1 MEAWVSDAIA
11 RGGRRQY
18 SGEVLAGGLG
28 SVKLEVLRLTSQ
40 LSGYEKRQ
48 YHPKETELSK
58 NSNSFIWNMCQNT
71 LTSAFKNYFLMAEA
85 EEDCLSDTAR
95 TEDDDENESSAET
108 DLQAQLQMFRA
119 QWMFELAP
127 GVGSGSLDSRP
138 CRGSARGAL
147 LKADTKG
154 KQELAKEEKLS
165 IMDTAPLKVYVLK
178 VTADDSPYC
187 LTSNETA
194 RELFLKAVEE
204 EQNGALYEAIKFYR
218 RAMQLVPDIEF
229 KITYTRSP
237 DGDGVGNSYI
247 EDNDDDSKMADLF
260 SYFQQQLTFQE
271 SVLKLCQPELESSQT
286 HISVLPME
294 VLMYIFR
301 WVVSSDLDLRS
312 LEQLSLVCRGFYICA
327 RDPEIW
333 RLACLKVWGR
343 SCIKLVPY
351 TSWREMFLE
360 RPRVRFDG
368 VYISKTTYIRQGE
381 QSLDGFYRAW
391 HQVEYYR
398 YIRFFPDGHVMMLT
412 TPEEPQSI
420 VPRLRTRNTRT
431 DAILLGHYRLSQDAD
446 NQTKVFAVITKKK
459 EEEKPLD
466 YKYRY
471 FRRVPVQEADQSFH
485 VGLQLCSSGH
495 QRFNKLIWIH
505 HSCHIT
511 YRSTGETAVTAFEID
526 KMYTPL
532 FFARVRS
539 YTASSERPL

>member
-1 MEAWVSDAIA
+1 MAAVRRA
-11 RGGRRQY
+11 RSYCRC
-18 SGEVLAGGLG
+18 L
-28 SVKLEVLRLTSQ
+28 
-40 LSGYEKRQ
+40 
-48 YHPKETELSK
+48 
-58 NSNSFIWNMCQNT
+58 
-71 LTSAFKNYFLMAEA
+71 AEA
-85 EEDCLSDTAR
+85 EEDCHPDAVR
-95 TEDDDENESSAET
+95 AGDDDETESPAET
-108 DLQAQLQMFRA
+108 DLQARFSTCTFSSSVDPLPKLESGAQLQMFRA

-127 GVGSGSLDSRP
+127 GVGSSNLETRSCRAARGSL
-138 CRGSARGAL
+138 
-147 LKADTKG
+147 LKTADTKG

-165 IMDTAPLKVYVLK
+165 VMGVALG
-178 VTADDSPYC
+178 
-187 LTSNETA
+187 TSA

-204 EQNGALYEAIKFYR
+204 EQNGALYEANLALFLLLAIKFYR

-247 EDNDDDSKMADLF
+247 EDSDEDSKVADLLA
-260 SYFQQQLTFQE
+260 SFQQQLTLQE
-271 SVLKLCQPELESSQT
+271 SALKLCQPELESSQT
-286 HISVLPME
+286 HISGATSRALP
-294 VLMYIFR
+294 FR
-301 WVVSSDLDLRS
+301 EKRLTLRFTCS
-312 LEQLSLVCRGFYICA
+312 KPR

-431 DAILLGHYRLSQDAD
+431 EAILLGHYRLSQDTD

-459 EEEKPLD
+459 EEQYLQTVFLRCLCVDVSRPSACVSPSVERGLIVARVPFLSQKPLD
-466 YKYRY
+466 YKFRY
-471 FRRVPVQEADQSFH
+471 FRRVPVQEAEQSFH

-511 YRSTGETAVTAFEID
+511 YKPTGETAVTAFEID
-526 KMYTPL
+526 KMYPPL
-532 FFARVRS
+532 LFARARS

>member
-1 MEAWVSDAIA
+1 
-11 RGGRRQY
+11 
-18 SGEVLAGGLG
+18 
-28 SVKLEVLRLTSQ
+28 
-40 LSGYEKRQ
+40 
-48 YHPKETELSK
+48 
-58 NSNSFIWNMCQNT
+58 
-71 LTSAFKNYFLMAEA
+71 MAEA
-85 EEDCLSDTAR
+85 EEDGHADAVR
-95 TEDDDENESSAET
+95 AGEDEEKGRSADT
-108 DLQAQLQMFRA
+108 DLQAQLQIFRA

-127 GVGSGSLDSRP
+127 GVGTGIDPRP
-138 CRGSARGAL
+138 GRAARGPF
-147 LKADTKG
+147 LKADGTG
-154 KQELAKEEKLS
+154 KQELAKEEK
-165 IMDTAPLKVYVLK
+165 
-178 VTADDSPYC
+178 
-187 LTSNETA
+187 A

-237 DGDGVGNSYI
+237 DGDGVGSSYL
-247 EDNDDDSKMADLF
+247 EENEEEEDDDSKMADLL
-260 SYFQQQLTFQE
+260 SYFQQQLSFQE
-271 SVLKLCQPELESSQT
+271 SVLKLCQPEAESSQT

-312 LEQLSLVCRGFYICA
+312 LEQLSLVCRGFYVCA

-343 SCIKLVPY
+343 SCVKLVPY

-398 YIRFFPDGHVMMLT
+398 YIRFFPDGLVMMLT

-431 DAILLGHYRLSQDAD
+431 DAILLGHYRLSQDTD

-459 EEEKPLD
+459 EEKPLD

-495 QRFNKLIWIH
+495 QRFNKLVWIH
-505 HSCHIT
+505 HSCHVT
-511 YRSTGETAVTAFEID
+511 YKSTGETAVTAFDID

-539 YTASSERPL
+539 YTAFSERPL

>member
-1 MEAWVSDAIA
+1 
-11 RGGRRQY
+11 
-18 SGEVLAGGLG
+18 
-28 SVKLEVLRLTSQ
+28 
-40 LSGYEKRQ
+40 
-48 YHPKETELSK
+48 
-58 NSNSFIWNMCQNT
+58 
-71 LTSAFKNYFLMAEA
+71 MAEA
-85 EEDCLSDTAR
+85 EEDCRSEAVKEGD
-95 TEDDDENESSAET
+95 DDDENESPAET
-108 DLQAQLQMFRA
+108 DLQAQLQRFRA

-127 GVGSGSLDSRP
+127 GGGSGNLESRP
-138 CRGSARGAL
+138 CRAARGSL
-147 LKADTKG
+147 LRAADTRG
-154 KQELAKEEKLS
+154 KQELAKEEK
-165 IMDTAPLKVYVLK
+165 
-178 VTADDSPYC
+178 
-187 LTSNETA
+187 A

-247 EDNDDDSKMADLF
+247 EDTDDDSKMADLL

-286 HISVLPME
+286 HISALPME
-294 VLMYIFR
+294 VLMYVFR

-312 LEQLSLVCRGFYICA
+312 LEQLSQVCRGFYICA

-398 YIRFFPDGHVMMLT
+398 YVRFFPDGHVMMLT
-412 TPEEPQSI
+412 TPEEPPSI

-431 DAILLGHYRLSQDAD
+431 DAILLGHYRLSQDTD

-459 EEEKPLD
+459 EEKALD
-466 YKYRY
+466 HKYRY
-471 FRRVPVQEADQSFH
+471 FRRAPVQEADQNFH

-495 QRFNKLIWIH
+495 QSFNKLIWIH

-511 YRSTGETAVTAFEID
+511 YKSTGETAVTAFEID

-532 FFARVRS
+532 LFARVRS
-539 YTASSERPL
+539 YTAFSERPL

>member
-1 MEAWVSDAIA
+1 MAAVRRA
-11 RGGRRQY
+11 RSYCRC
-18 SGEVLAGGLG
+18 L
-28 SVKLEVLRLTSQ
+28 
-40 LSGYEKRQ
+40 
-48 YHPKETELSK
+48 
-58 NSNSFIWNMCQNT
+58 
-71 LTSAFKNYFLMAEA
+71 AEA
-85 EEDCLSDTAR
+85 EEDCHPDAVR
-95 TEDDDENESSAET
+95 AGDDDETESPAET
-108 DLQAQLQMFRA
+108 DLQARFSTCTFSSSVDPLPKLESGAQLQMFRA

-127 GVGSGSLDSRP
+127 GVGSSNLETRSCRAARGSL
-138 CRGSARGAL
+138 
-147 LKADTKG
+147 LKTADTKG

-165 IMDTAPLKVYVLK
+165 VMGVALG
-178 VTADDSPYC
+178 
-187 LTSNETA
+187 TSA

-247 EDNDDDSKMADLF
+247 EDSDEDSKVADLLA
-260 SYFQQQLTFQE
+260 SFQQQLTLQE
-271 SVLKLCQPELESSQT
+271 SALKLCQPELESSQT
-286 HISVLPME
+286 HISALPME
-294 VLMYIFR
+294 VLMYVFR

-312 LEQLSLVCRGFYICA
+312 LEQLSQVCRGFYICA

-431 DAILLGHYRLSQDAD
+431 EAILLGHYRLSQDTD

-459 EEEKPLD
+459 EEKPLD
-466 YKYRY
+466 YKFRY
-471 FRRVPVQEADQSFH
+471 FRRVPVQEAEQSFH

-511 YRSTGETAVTAFEID
+511 YKPTGETAVTAFEID
-526 KMYTPL
+526 KMYPPL
-532 FFARVRS
+532 LFARARS

>member
-1 MEAWVSDAIA
+1 MK
-11 RGGRRQY
+11 
-18 SGEVLAGGLG
+18 SGVWAVRSGVRTASEGWRSTRNGGL
-28 SVKLEVLRLTSQ
+28 Q
-40 LSGYEKRQ
+40 I
-48 YHPKETELSK
+48 P
-58 NSNSFIWNMCQNT
+58 
-71 LTSAFKNYFLMAEA
+71 AEA
-85 EEDCLSDTAR
+85 EEDCHSDDA
-95 TEDDDENESSAET
+95 
-108 DLQAQLQMFRA
+108 AQLQRFRA

-127 GVGSGSLDSRP
+127 GGGSSNLESRP
-138 CRGSARGAL
+138 WRATRGSSLRA
-147 LKADTKG
+147 ADTRG
-154 KQELAKEEKLS
+154 KQELAKEEK
-165 IMDTAPLKVYVLK
+165 
-178 VTADDSPYC
+178 
-187 LTSNETA
+187 
-194 RELFLKAVEE
+194 
-204 EQNGALYEAIKFYR
+204 
-218 RAMQLVPDIEF
+218 AMQLVPDIEF

-247 EDNDDDSKMADLF
+247 EDTDDDSKMADLL

-286 HISVLPME
+286 HISALPME

-312 LEQLSLVCRGFYICA
+312 LEQLSQSGFNISNSYIFKTECFQ
-327 RDPEIW
+327 DPEIW

-343 SCIKLVPY
+343 SCIKLVAY

-431 DAILLGHYRLSQDAD
+431 DAILLGHYRLSQDID

-459 EEEKPLD
+459 EEKPLD

-471 FRRVPVQEADQSFH
+471 FRRVPVQEADQNFH

-511 YRSTGETAVTAFEID
+511 YKSTGETAVTAFEID

-532 FFARVRS
+532 LFARVRS
-539 YTASSERPL
+539 YTAFSERPL

>member
-1 MEAWVSDAIA
+1 
-11 RGGRRQY
+11 
-18 SGEVLAGGLG
+18 
-28 SVKLEVLRLTSQ
+28 
-40 LSGYEKRQ
+40 
-48 YHPKETELSK
+48 
-58 NSNSFIWNMCQNT
+58 
-71 LTSAFKNYFLMAEA
+71 MAEA
-85 EEDCLSDTAR
+85 EEDGHSDTVRAGD
-95 TEDDDENESSAET
+95 EENESPAEA

-127 GVGSGSLDSRP
+127 GVGSSNSETRP
-138 CRGSARGAL
+138 CRPARGSL
-147 LKADTKG
+147 LKAADTRG
-154 KQELAKEEKLS
+154 KQELAKEEK
-165 IMDTAPLKVYVLK
+165 
-178 VTADDSPYC
+178 
-187 LTSNETA
+187 A

-247 EDNDDDSKMADLF
+247 EDSDDDSKMADLL

-312 LEQLSLVCRGFYICA
+312 LEQLSQVCRGFYICA

-420 VPRLRTRNTRT
+420 VPRLRTRNTRNHLTINT
-431 DAILLGHYRLSQDAD
+431 DTFVVSLYKKQNR
-446 NQTKVFAVITKKK
+446 VFTWG
-459 EEEKPLD
+459 
-466 YKYRY
+466 YSC
-471 FRRVPVQEADQSFH
+471 VPVATRGSTNSSGFIILVTLLTNQLVRPQS
-485 VGLQLCSSGH
+485 LLLRLTRCTPPCSS
-495 QRFNKLIWIH
+495 L
-505 HSCHIT
+505 
-511 YRSTGETAVTAFEID
+511 E
-526 KMYTPL
+526 
-532 FFARVRS
+532 
-539 YTASSERPL
+539 

>member
-1 MEAWVSDAIA
+1 
-11 RGGRRQY
+11 
-18 SGEVLAGGLG
+18 
-28 SVKLEVLRLTSQ
+28 
-40 LSGYEKRQ
+40 
-48 YHPKETELSK
+48 
-58 NSNSFIWNMCQNT
+58 
-71 LTSAFKNYFLMAEA
+71 
-85 EEDCLSDTAR
+85 
-95 TEDDDENESSAET
+95 
-108 DLQAQLQMFRA
+108 
-119 QWMFELAP
+119 MFELAP
-127 GVGSGSLDSRP
+127 GVSSSNLENRP
-138 CRGSARGAL
+138 CRAPRGSLQKTA
-147 LKADTKG
+147 ADTKG
-154 KQELAKEEKLS
+154 KQEQAKEEK
-165 IMDTAPLKVYVLK
+165 
-178 VTADDSPYC
+178 
-187 LTSNETA
+187 A

-247 EDNDDDSKMADLF
+247 EDNDDDSKMADLL

-412 TPEEPQSI
+412 TLKS
-420 VPRLRTRNTRT
+420 
-431 DAILLGHYRLSQDAD
+431 LS
-446 NQTKVFAVITKKK
+446 
-459 EEEKPLD
+459 
-466 YKYRY
+466 
-471 FRRVPVQEADQSFH
+471 
-485 VGLQLCSSGH
+485 
-495 QRFNKLIWIH
+495 
-505 HSCHIT
+505 
-511 YRSTGETAVTAFEID
+511 
-526 KMYTPL
+526 PL
-532 FFARVRS
+532 FPV
-539 YTASSERPL
+539 

>member
-1 MEAWVSDAIA
+1 
-11 RGGRRQY
+11 
-18 SGEVLAGGLG
+18 
-28 SVKLEVLRLTSQ
+28 
-40 LSGYEKRQ
+40 
-48 YHPKETELSK
+48 
-58 NSNSFIWNMCQNT
+58 
-71 LTSAFKNYFLMAEA
+71 MAEA
-85 EEDCLSDTAR
+85 EEDCHPDAVR
-95 TEDDDENESSAET
+95 AGDDDETESPAET

-127 GVGSGSLDSRP
+127 GVGSSNLETRSCRAARGSL
-138 CRGSARGAL
+138 
-147 LKADTKG
+147 LKTADTKG

-165 IMDTAPLKVYVLK
+165 VMGVALG
-178 VTADDSPYC
+178 
-187 LTSNETA
+187 TSVSIPPCFLYHSFFLAGGQSARSSLA

-247 EDNDDDSKMADLF
+247 EDSDEDSKVADLLA
-260 SYFQQQLTFQE
+260 SFQQQLTLQE
-271 SVLKLCQPELESSQT
+271 SALKLCQPELESSQT
-286 HISVLPME
+286 HISALPME
-294 VLMYIFR
+294 VLMYVFR

-312 LEQLSLVCRGFYICA
+312 LEQLSQVCRGFYICA

-431 DAILLGHYRLSQDAD
+431 EAILLGHYRLSQDTD

-459 EEEKPLD
+459 EEKPLD
-466 YKYRY
+466 YKFRY
-471 FRRVPVQEADQSFH
+471 FRRVPVQEAEQSFH

-511 YRSTGETAVTAFEID
+511 YKPTGETAVTAFEID
-526 KMYTPL
+526 KMYPPL
-532 FFARVRS
+532 LFARARS

>member
-1 MEAWVSDAIA
+1 
-11 RGGRRQY
+11 
-18 SGEVLAGGLG
+18 
-28 SVKLEVLRLTSQ
+28 
-40 LSGYEKRQ
+40 
-48 YHPKETELSK
+48 
-58 NSNSFIWNMCQNT
+58 
-71 LTSAFKNYFLMAEA
+71 MAEA
-85 EEDCLSDTAR
+85 EEDCHSDTIR
-95 TEDDDENESSAET
+95 VGDDDENESPAET

-127 GVGSGSLDSRP
+127 GVGSSNLETRSCRAA
-138 CRGSARGAL
+138 RGSF
-147 LKADTKG
+147 LKAGETKG
-154 KQELAKEEKLS
+154 KQELAKEEK
-165 IMDTAPLKVYVLK
+165 
-178 VTADDSPYC
+178 
-187 LTSNETA
+187 A

-247 EDNDDDSKMADLF
+247 EDNDDDSKMADLL

-271 SVLKLCQPELESSQT
+271 SLLKLCQPELESSQT

-312 LEQLSLVCRGFYICA
+312 LEQLSQVCRGFYICA

-343 SCIKLVPY
+343 SCIKFVPY

-431 DAILLGHYRLSQDAD
+431 DAILLGHYRLSQDTD

-459 EEEKPLD
+459 EEI
-466 YKYRY
+466 
-471 FRRVPVQEADQSFH
+471 
-485 VGLQLCSSGH
+485 VGRDCSH
-495 QRFNKLIWIH
+495 CF
-505 HSCHIT
+505 
-511 YRSTGETAVTAFEID
+511 
-526 KMYTPL
+526 
-532 FFARVRS
+532 
-539 YTASSERPL
+539 

>member
-1 MEAWVSDAIA
+1 MLF
-11 RGGRRQY
+11 GFFPPQ
-18 SGEVLAGGLG
+18 
-28 SVKLEVLRLTSQ
+28 
-40 LSGYEKRQ
+40 
-48 YHPKETELSK
+48 
-58 NSNSFIWNMCQNT
+58 
-71 LTSAFKNYFLMAEA
+71 AEA
-85 EEDCLSDTAR
+85 EEDCHSDAVR
-95 TEDDDENESSAET
+95 ADDDDENESPAET

-119 QWMFELAP
+119 QWMFELGP
-127 GVGSGSLDSRP
+127 GVGSSKLENRP
-138 CRGSARGAL
+138 CRAARGSL
-147 LKADTKG
+147 LKAAADTKG
-154 KQELAKEEKLS
+154 KQEQAKEEKL
-165 IMDTAPLKVYVLK
+165 T
-178 VTADDSPYC
+178 
-187 LTSNETA
+187 
-194 RELFLKAVEE
+194 LFL
-204 EQNGALYEAIKFYR
+204 LLAIKFYR

-247 EDNDDDSKMADLF
+247 EDNDDDSKMADLL

-286 HISVLPME
+286 HISALPME

-312 LEQLSLVCRGFYICA
+312 LEQLSLVCRGFYIF
-327 RDPEIW
+327 
-333 RLACLKVWGR
+333 
-343 SCIKLVPY
+343 
-351 TSWREMFLE
+351 FLCS
-360 RPRVRFDG
+360 FKKSFFLIG

-398 YIRFFPDGHVMMLT
+398 YIRFFPDGSVMMLT

-431 DAILLGHYRLSQDAD
+431 DAILLGHYRLSQDTD

-459 EEEKPLD
+459 EEKPLD

-485 VGLQLCSSGH
+485 VGLHLCSSGH

-511 YRSTGETAVTAFEID
+511 YKSTGETAVSAFEID

-539 YTASSERPL
+539 YTAFSERPL

>member
-1 MEAWVSDAIA
+1 
-11 RGGRRQY
+11 
-18 SGEVLAGGLG
+18 
-28 SVKLEVLRLTSQ
+28 
-40 LSGYEKRQ
+40 
-48 YHPKETELSK
+48 
-58 NSNSFIWNMCQNT
+58 
-71 LTSAFKNYFLMAEA
+71 MAEA
-85 EEDCLSDTAR
+85 EEDCHSDTAR
-95 TEDDDENESSAET
+95 AGDDHENESPAET
-108 DLQAQLQMFRA
+108 DLQA
-119 QWMFELAP
+119 
-127 GVGSGSLDSRP
+127 
-138 CRGSARGAL
+138 
-147 LKADTKG
+147 
-154 KQELAKEEKLS
+154 
-165 IMDTAPLKVYVLK
+165 
-178 VTADDSPYC
+178 
-187 LTSNETA
+187 
-194 RELFLKAVEE
+194 REFFLKAVEE

-229 KITYTRSP
+229 KITYTRAP
-237 DGDGVGNSYI
+237 EGDGVGSSYI
-247 EDNDDDSKMADLF
+247 EDNDDSKMADLL

-271 SVLKLCQPELESSQT
+271 SVLKLCQPELENSQT
-286 HISVLPME
+286 HISALPME

-301 WVVSSDLDLRS
+301 WVVSNDLDLRS

-343 SCIKLVPY
+343 SCVKLVPY
-351 TSWREMFLE
+351 SSWREMFLQ

-398 YIRFFPDGHVMMLT
+398 YNCSTLSFFIFLHRYIRFFPDGYVMMMT

-420 VPRLRTRNTRT
+420 VPRLRTKNTRT
-431 DAILLGHYRLSQDAD
+431 DAILLGHYRLSQDTD

-459 EEEKPLD
+459 EEKPLD

-471 FRRVPVQEADQSFH
+471 FRRVPVQEAEHSFH

-505 HSCHIT
+505 HSCHIS
-511 YRSTGETAVTAFEID
+511 YKSTGETAVSAFEID

-539 YTASSERPL
+539 YTAFSERPL

>member
-1 MEAWVSDAIA
+1 
-11 RGGRRQY
+11 
-18 SGEVLAGGLG
+18 
-28 SVKLEVLRLTSQ
+28 
-40 LSGYEKRQ
+40 
-48 YHPKETELSK
+48 
-58 NSNSFIWNMCQNT
+58 
-71 LTSAFKNYFLMAEA
+71 MAEA
-85 EEDCLSDTAR
+85 EEDCHSDMIR
-95 TEDDDENESSAET
+95 TDDDENESPVET

-127 GVGSGSLDSRP
+127 GVGSGNLETRSGRAA
-138 CRGSARGAL
+138 RGSF
-147 LKADTKG
+147 LKAADTKG

-165 IMDTAPLKVYVLK
+165 IMDIILEENFYNRNWFGSVDIASACELKGPRFNSGQ
-178 VTADDSPYC
+178 AH
-187 LTSNETA
+187 A

-247 EDNDDDSKMADLF
+247 EDNDDDTKMADLL

-271 SVLKLCQPELESSQT
+271 SMLKLCQPELESSQT

-312 LEQLSLVCRGFYICA
+312 LEQLSQVCRGFYICA

-431 DAILLGHYRLSQDAD
+431 DAVLLGHYRLSQDTD

-459 EEEKPLD
+459 EEKPLD

-471 FRRVPVQEADQSFH
+471 FRRVSVQEADQSFH

-511 YRSTGETAVTAFEID
+511 YKSTGETAVTAFEID

-532 FFARVRS
+532 FFGRVRS
-539 YTASSERPL
+539 YTAFSERPL